1 MLATLGRDV
10 PGGVYREVVGMTMT
24 ARMVARSGQARTA
37 RAARRAV
44 AQADR
49 AAQITAWQEQRAGQ
63 LREQE
68 RARAAQ
74 IAARETA
81 IRDHTVDYVAG
92 LAVEQELTREYRR
105 RCEQVRAQQAAAV
118 AGMREQGLS
127 RADIAE
133 LTGLTSREITAFL
146 DTARHAAAQQEERP
160 ADVAGTTDPGSGPS
174 GARSATARDPRPQP
188 AADDAGCGP
197 EPTPQRERLGDG
209 GHGNGAGGA
218 GDPATGAGQAGGDR
232 STWGETAGHGHR

>member
-1 MLATLGRDV
+1 
-10 PGGVYREVVGMTMT
+10 MTTT
-24 ARMVARSGQARTA
+24 ARMVARSRQARTA

-49 AAQITAWQEQRAGQ
+49 AAQIQAWQEQRAGQ

-74 IAARETA
+74 MAARETA

-105 RCEQVRAQQAAAV
+105 RCEQVRVQLAAAV

-146 DTARHAAAQQEERP
+146 DTARDAAAQQEEP
-160 ADVAGTTDPGSGPS
+160 HASAAGTSEDPAGEARGDGSPTTKDVRAQAS
-174 GARSATARDPRPQP
+174 AADARP
-188 AADDAGCGP
+188 AADMDAEAAP
-197 EPTPQRERLGDG
+197 RPERL
-209 GHGNGAGGA
+209 GNGAGGA
-218 GDPATGAGQAGGDR
+218 GDPVTGSGAGQAGGDR
-232 STWGETAGHGHR
+232 PT